1 MIHTSL
7 STYSGPEFL
16 LFYAVAMVAAVIA
29 GVWLPRF
36 LRAQGGARPVTDRLE
51 LAWLAGRSGR
61 VTEAVLARLLGSG
74 ALEPAGSN
82 KLRVA
87 LRERGSDRAD
97 QAILG
102 LPGGFGITEAHKSL
116 KPMIDEVEGRLERD
130 GLLLSSGERRS
141 LRFVSVLPY
150 FAVLAL
156 GWYRRQAGLA
166 EGMPVG
172 FLTLMMF
179 LTGFMAIFRFAVLD
193 PRSRSW
199 QPAVGAARQRS
210 RPPRSAPTPPHTGL
224 GVALFGTVILAGT
237 PFAELHAM
245 RRAAGSDGAG
255 GFSSDSGGDS
265 GGSDGGGC
273 GGGGCGG
280 RGGEAAQA
288 VGPPNASPGKSRGGA
303 AKFACDSATAIGPR
317 DSRTFVLHL
326 PTPPRPPRPRTGR
339 AAPDAAPPSRRRY
352 PRAPPR
358 RALRRSTIRPTGP
371 SPRAPGGESR
381 GWAGRTL
388 RGGPPVP
395 A

>member
-102 LPGGFGITEAHKSL
+102 LPGDFGITEAHKSL

-193 PRSRSW
+193 PRSRAG
-199 QPAVGAARQRS
+199 QAAVGVARERS
-210 RPPRSAPTPPHTGL
+210 SRLRSAPTQPELGL

-265 GGSDGGGC
+265 GGSDGGGGC
-273 GGGGCGG
+273 RGGGG
-280 RGGEAAQA
+280 
-288 VGPPNASPGKSRGGA
+288 
-303 AKFACDSATAIGPR
+303 
-317 DSRTFVLHL
+317 
-326 PTPPRPPRPRTGR
+326 
-339 AAPDAAPPSRRRY
+339 
-352 PRAPPR
+352 
-358 RALRRSTIRPTGP
+358 
-371 SPRAPGGESR
+371 
-381 GWAGRTL
+381 
-388 RGGPPVP
+388 
-395 A
+395 